1 MYNLPGLVGF
11 FSRLFSVFFL
21 FFFRL
26 HSDIRQIGRLGSWFS
41 FEFCTFLNHVHIAL
55 MIPLNE
61 LILEDLYK
69 PLVVPIFCPQRTR
82 PVNLRLTC
90 AQP

>member
-1 MYNLPGLVGF
+1 
-11 FSRLFSVFFL
+11 
-21 FFFRL
+21 
-26 HSDIRQIGRLGSWFS
+26 
-41 FEFCTFLNHVHIAL
+41 